1 MGIGRYIAYELEV
14 GDSVT
19 YPCGSVFQMKA
30 QGIYTVLLPCYR
42 PEKPMRLM
50 LDPKREIDAV
60 LLQYRRVFGYI
71 VFFSAIINILQL
83 VPTIYMMSVF
93 DRVMNSRNE
102 TTLLLLTI
110 MAVGM
115 FVMNGIIEWVRNL
128 VMIKISAGFDR
139 HLGERAFTAAYERSL
154 KDNVGNPAQVL
165 SDLSTLR
172 QFLTGPGLLA
182 LLDIPWIPLFLGLA
196 YLFHPWLGLFTTVGA
211 LLIAGLTVYNE
222 TITRD
227 EMAEANRLSGKAAGY
242 VNTTLQNP
250 EVIQAMGMLGVMQR
264 RLLNYQ
270 FRVVQLQAS
279 ASDKGARITAATKFV
294 RAVWQATVMA
304 LGVLMVLEE
313 QITMGMMMGV
323 GLLFS
328 KAMGPMETAVASWK
342 QMGYAKSSYDRLTQL
357 LSEYPMQASKM
368 PLPPPTG
375 VIKVEQLVVVP
386 PGAPQPVVNGVTLN
400 IEKGEVLAIIG
411 PSASGKSSLAR
422 ALVGVW
428 RAARGSVRYD
438 GADVSQWDREALGPH
453 MGYLPQDIEL
463 FDGSVAE
470 NIARFGQVDPEKVIE
485 AARNAGIHEMVLHFP
500 KGYDTMLGVG
510 GIKLSGGQ
518 RQRIALAR
526 AMYDNPP
533 IVVLDEPNSNL
544 DEAGD
549 AALIKAIK
557 GMKQRGTTVILVTHR
572 PSILGVVDKLLYLK
586 EGLQHLWGPRDQVL
600 KALMPPAGGA
610 PAGTPAQPQTA
621 PPRPAATPLRPVPTP
636 PQAAKGS

>member
-1 MGIGRYIAYELEV
+1 
-14 GDSVT
+14 
-19 YPCGSVFQMKA
+19 
-30 QGIYTVLLPCYR
+30 
-42 PEKPMRLM
+42 MRLL

-71 VFFSAIINILQL
+71 VFFSAVINVLQL
-83 VPTIYMMSVF
+83 IPTVYTMSVF
-93 DRVMNSRNE
+93 DRVMSSRNE
-102 TTLLLLTI
+102 TTLLLLTV

-115 FVMNGIIEWVRNL
+115 FIMNAVIEWVRNM

-139 HLGERAFTAAYERSL
+139 HLGERAFTAAYERAL

-172 QFLTGPGLLA
+172 QFITGPGLLA
-182 LLDIPWIPLFLGLA
+182 LLDIPWIPLFLALSF
-196 YLFHPWLGLFTTVGA
+196 LFHPWLGLFTTVGA
-211 LLIAGLTVYNE
+211 VLIAGLTIYNE
-222 TITRD
+222 MITRD
-227 EMAEANRLSGKAAGY
+227 EMAEANRLSGKASGY

-250 EVIQAMGMLGVMQR
+250 EVIQAMGMLGVMQK
-264 RLLNYQ
+264 RLLTYQ
-270 FRVVQLQAS
+270 FRIVQLQAS

-328 KAMGPMETAVASWK
+328 KAMAPMETAISSWK
-342 QMGYAKSSYDRLTQL
+342 QMGYAKASYDRLTQL
-357 LSEYPMQASKM
+357 LSDYPIQGSKM

-386 PGAPQPVVNGVTLN
+386 PGSSQPVVNGVTVN

-438 GADVSQWDREALGPH
+438 GAEVSQWEREALGPYL
-453 MGYLPQDIEL
+453 GYLPQDIEL
-463 FDGSVAE
+463 FDGTMAE
-470 NIARFGQVDPEKVIE
+470 NIARFGKVDPEKVIE
-485 AARNAGIHEMVLHFP
+485 AAKHAGIHEMVLHFP
-500 KGYDTMLGVG
+500 KGYDTMMGVG
-510 GIKLSGGQ
+510 GLKLSGGQ

-526 AMYDNPP
+526 ALYDNPP

-572 PSILGVVDKLLYLK
+572 PSILGVVDKLLYMK

-600 KALMPPAGGA
+600 KALMPPAGG
-610 PAGTPAQPQTA
+610 TPAQAPANPPARPTGPTA
-621 PPRPAATPLRPVPTP
+621 VPLRPVAAVA
-636 PQAAKGS
+636 PQAVKGS